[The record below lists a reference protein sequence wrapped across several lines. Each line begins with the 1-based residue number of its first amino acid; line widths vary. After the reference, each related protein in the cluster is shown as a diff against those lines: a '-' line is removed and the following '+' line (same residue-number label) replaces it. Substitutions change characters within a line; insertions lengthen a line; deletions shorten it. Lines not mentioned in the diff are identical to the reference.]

1 MWLKDK
7 GLCSEKHDTTAA
19 CRQGKVQQ
27 VHIKNKNL
35 NIPKGYQKVRWIF
48 FLINIWNFP
57 FYVKNGNSYIIMLCI
72 FLKGIFTKEFIT
84 KKNSKS
90 DEKHASSPCTNNRN
104 IHVCTLGPLA

>member
-48 FLINIWNFP
+48 FL
-57 FYVKNGNSYIIMLCI
+57 
-72 FLKGIFTKEFIT
+72 
-84 KKNSKS
+84 
-90 DEKHASSPCTNNRN
+90 
-104 IHVCTLGPLA
+104 